1 MVLEFHFHK
10 DLKHFAKKVDA
21 LAKISEKLKEVL
33 TKNLLPVNIQT
44 IGYQLKHNDRESRK
58 LPFLFLP
65 TSGLWAHCA
74 SVITDQSP
82 IKYLI
87 VPFL

>member
-65 TSGLWAHCA
+65 TSGHTVRCHLRH
-74 SVITDQSP
+74 I
-82 IKYLI
+82 
-87 VPFL
+87 